1 VNEAHHPNRC
11 VQKGNRRIS
20 ARDDPKENSED
31 RQMKEKKLKPQSLAD
46 LAKDWGIDYQ
56 TFKIK
61 SELIDVL
68 RRHCQEND
76 ISQRK
81 LASMVPGLTQDRISK
96 IFSGQVGHMTIDK
109 LVAILSM
116 LKIKVSV
123 SAKAA

>member
-1 VNEAHHPNRC
+1 
-11 VQKGNRRIS
+11 
-20 ARDDPKENSED
+20 
-31 RQMKEKKLKPQSLAD
+31 MKEKKLKPQSLAE

-68 RRHCQEND
+68 RRHCQENE

-81 LASMVPGLTQDRISK
+81 LASMVPGLSQDRVSK
-96 IFSGQVGHMTIDK
+96 IFSGQVGHMTLDK
-109 LVAILSM
+109 LIAILST

-123 SAKAA
+123 KAA